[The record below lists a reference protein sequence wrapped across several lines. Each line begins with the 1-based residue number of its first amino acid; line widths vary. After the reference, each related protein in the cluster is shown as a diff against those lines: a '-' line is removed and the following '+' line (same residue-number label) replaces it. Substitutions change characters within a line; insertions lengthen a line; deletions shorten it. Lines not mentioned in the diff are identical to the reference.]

1 MTNLNKMKKSD
12 IIKLM
17 EGEGMMFSR
26 DLTKDELIKLHAA
39 QSENQNSENSEEE
52 TEMENLQNT
61 AAEVVENSQEEIV
74 YDAPADD
81 NNFENLDV
89 PAFEVE
95 TPADETEVEEIAAP
109 VIQKIEDVENP
120 VPGEWY
126 EIDGT
131 VKQYETPVAEPEVE
145 TEKLVEDVIPEVEP
159 EVIPETPAPDAKPES
174 EKPAEE
180 PKENKRR
187 QGKGIVAYKNGEEMQ
202 TFPSI
207 KATATY
213 FKDLLNLGHMPF
225 TPIMKSVRQGVDWNE
240 YSFKHENEADLHIP
254 ESLKKKIEES
264 KQKASE
270 EKATTEQ
277 KPVAETDTET
287 AEKPADEVIEEII
300 EEVIEEPVAEI
311 TETVD
316 EKSEE
321 TVETK

>member
-74 YDAPADD
+74 YDNPAEM
-81 NNFENLDV
+81 EN
-89 PAFEVE
+89 
-95 TPADETEVEEIAAP
+95 TEVPNFFADADPVAETAEETVAP

-120 VPGEWY
+120 IPGEWY

-131 VKQYETPVAEPEVE
+131 VKQYEAPVAEPEVE